1 MRSVNCNGPC
11 TGAGF
16 IPTKREPEPGR
27 ATVAAARPSPG
38 PNDVRLSK
46 FLDGAM
52 ELQPLRFKVDAAS
65 GRNDVTRMKG
75 WRPDYRDYRGF
86 PYVPERM
93 GSPLRNEVHR
103 T

>member
-1 MRSVNCNGPC
+1 MVHAPARVSYRRSASRN
-11 TGAGF
+11 
-16 IPTKREPEPGR
+16 R
-27 ATVAAARPSPG
+27 AAQRLPPRARSPG